1 MGSLPKEEPKEVVV
15 KPVLL
20 DTSKVQVGA
29 SVAKRFPGY
38 GVYRGAIEA
47 IDGDDVTVRWDD
59 GDSVTW
65 SRKEAARRVV
75 KEAPTTKKV
84 VKKPA
89 RRQPVVRPALVDVDD
104 LLERDVRIQRTSKP
118 RQARFERCTGATS
131 AREYLRLGGQ
141 KKDLRYD
148 VSNGFFV
155 EVDVCYRRLL
165 YLQTW
170 WRRRERPRVNAV
182 ARWRPRGRRR
192 IARRCSTQGDSIPS
206 ASRRTTIN

>member
-1 MGSLPKEEPKEVVV
+1 
-15 KPVLL
+15 
-20 DTSKVQVGA
+20 
-29 SVAKRFPGY
+29 
-38 GVYRGAIEA
+38 
-47 IDGDDVTVRWDD
+47 
-59 GDSVTW
+59 
-65 SRKEAARRVV
+65 
-75 KEAPTTKKV
+75 V

-155 EVDVCYRRLL
+155 EVDVCYQRLV
-165 YLQTW
+165 YL
-170 WRRRERPRVNAV
+170 
-182 ARWRPRGRRR
+182 
-192 IARRCSTQGDSIPS
+192 
-206 ASRRTTIN
+206 RTTASTASS